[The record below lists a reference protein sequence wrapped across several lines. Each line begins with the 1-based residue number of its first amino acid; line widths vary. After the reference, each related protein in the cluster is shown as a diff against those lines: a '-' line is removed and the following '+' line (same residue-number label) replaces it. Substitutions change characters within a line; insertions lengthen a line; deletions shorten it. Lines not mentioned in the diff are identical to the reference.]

1 MICRVHTLSLY
12 MLTED
17 GVEFKGSL
25 YMVYGVHDGDDMM
38 MMMFVNGG
46 WNHRAFNLF
55 YGEMKM
61 DGI

>member
-1 MICRVHTLSLY
+1 M
-12 MLTED
+12 
-17 GVEFKGSL
+17 EFKGSL
-25 YMVYGVHDGDDMM
+25 YMVYGVHDD